1 MTDTDKKI
9 KEIQRDMLMR
19 FSGMERLKMGS
30 SMFTSARKLMLAR
43 LKTEITDPIK
53 LQVQLFEQTYRSDFS
68 DEQLA
73 KISNAIR
80 NYWKEQIEITDDFDE
95 PVQIK

>member
-1 MTDTDKKI
+1 MEDTSKEM
-9 KEIQRDMLMR
+9 KEIHREMLMR
-19 FSGMERLKMGS
+19 YSGIERLKMGS

-43 LKTEITDPIK
+43 LRTEIDDPIE

-80 NYWKEQIEITDDFDE
+80 NYWKKQSNLLIEDN
-95 PVQIK
+95 